1 MRSNDYQMIGIY
13 LAQNAMVDLDGVRF
27 VFLYEP
33 AEQAPVRSFL
43 HSAEHGTLDSIV
55 VVKSGTRGH
64 AGRVRKAAR
73 CAHWCLRC
81 ILVAAR
87 GQRRCVGVD
96 SFLGFLEGV
105 VSHGAPPKVQ
115 HACVV
120 LSQIRCAARAPR
132 PASAR
137 PHAATAPRT

>member
-1 MRSNDYQMIGIY
+1 MRRRASVGEEIFMKRGEQGDRCAQILGTH
-13 LAQNAMVDLDGVRF
+13 LAQIVMVVLDGVRF

-55 VVKSGTRGH
+55 VVKRGTRGH

-105 VSHGAPPKVQ
+105 VSHGGKG
-115 HACVV
+115 
-120 LSQIRCAARAPR
+120 RCTGPGE
-132 PASAR
+132 
-137 PHAATAPRT
+137 